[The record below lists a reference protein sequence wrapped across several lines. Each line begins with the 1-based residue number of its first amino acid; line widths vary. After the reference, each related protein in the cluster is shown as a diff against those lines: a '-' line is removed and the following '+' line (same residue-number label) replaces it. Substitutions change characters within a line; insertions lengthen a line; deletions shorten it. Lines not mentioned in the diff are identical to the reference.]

1 MKIYQRCSLPQAKDV
16 FKYKLKGDTRAYK
29 AKANVR
35 ARNLEAFNG
44 IIHIVN
50 RVLTITPE
58 VKGDPELSLLRA
70 DNNSITLAN
79 LSLSLLPGFLFISF
93 IGLPILL
100 ATRMRR
106 LFLLISLFRRTPP
119 AG

>member
-1 MKIYQRCSLPQAKDV
+1 MVNTSIKVSGRLLNDVPFPQAKDV

-35 ARNLEAFNG
+35 VRNLEAFNG

-58 VKGDPELSLLRA
+58 VKGDPKV
-70 DNNSITLAN
+70 
-79 LSLSLLPGFLFISF
+79 G
-93 IGLPILL
+93 
-100 ATRMRR
+100 
-106 LFLLISLFRRTPP
+106 
-119 AG
+119 